1 MALPI
6 NSSTPVYTLTVPS
19 SNIVVKFRPF
29 LIKEE
34 KALLIAQQSEDP
46 IVMVNSLKQVI
57 KSCLQTEVDVDDF
70 ATFDIEYIFT
80 QMRAKSVG
88 EIVDLSLKC
97 DTCVDEKAVSNIK
110 INLTEVTVDKP
121 ENHTNKIKLFDD
133 VGVVLKYP
141 SLETILKFESVESNN
156 IDQLFNIVVD
166 WLWLCSFIYFIIRRF
181 TNIS

>member
-97 DTCVDEKAVSNIK
+97 DTCVDE
-110 INLTEVTVDKP
+110 
-121 ENHTNKIKLFDD
+121 
-133 VGVVLKYP
+133 
-141 SLETILKFESVESNN
+141 
-156 IDQLFNIVVD
+156 
-166 WLWLCSFIYFIIRRF
+166 
-181 TNIS
+181 